1 LYHLTKINILVQK
14 YLMVGANEVTAM
26 RYLGETM
33 V

>member
-1 LYHLTKINILVQK
+1 LVQI
-14 YLMVGANEVTAM
+14 YLTVGANEVTAM

>member
-1 LYHLTKINILVQK
+1 LVQK